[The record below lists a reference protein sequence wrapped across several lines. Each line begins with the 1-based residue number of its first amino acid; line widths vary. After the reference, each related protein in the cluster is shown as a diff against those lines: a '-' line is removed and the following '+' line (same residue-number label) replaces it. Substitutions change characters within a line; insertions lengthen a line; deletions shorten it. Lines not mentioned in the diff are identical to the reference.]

1 MRAHTKAIIIATWIG
16 IIVNILLAI
25 IKGIGGVLAGSKA
38 LLADALHSASDVAGS
53 IVVLFAVKI
62 AHKPPDEEHPYG
74 HGKAENIASII
85 VSLLLIIV
93 GLEISVSSIKIFFG
107 EPPLA
112 PGKIALFVLIFS
124 ILVKEG
130 LFHYKLWLGK
140 KYNSTAL
147 VSEAWH
153 HRSDAF
159 SSLAALVGVGTSLL
173 GQYFDITFLVYGDA
187 IAGIV
192 VSVIVIKVGYDLAR
206 DSFNVVLEKVL
217 GKEDIKKYQRT
228 VQKIDGVLRIDELL
242 ARTHGSYVIID
253 IKISVDPNITVKN
266 GHDIASQ
273 TKGALRDQ
281 HVEVEDVLVHINPY
295 MEDA

>member
-1 MRAHTKAIIIATWIG
+1 
-16 IIVNILLAI
+16 
-25 IKGIGGVLAGSKA
+25 
-38 LLADALHSASDVAGS
+38 
-53 IVVLFAVKI
+53 
-62 AHKPPDEEHPYG
+62 
-74 HGKAENIASII
+74 
-85 VSLLLIIV
+85 
-93 GLEISVSSIKIFFG
+93 
-107 EPPLA
+107 
-112 PGKIALFVLIFS
+112 
-124 ILVKEG
+124 
-130 LFHYKLWLGK
+130 
-140 KYNSTAL
+140 
-147 VSEAWH
+147 
-153 HRSDAF
+153 RSDAF

-281 HVEVEDVLVHINPY
+281 HVEVEDV
-295 MEDA
+295 